1 MFHSHS
7 IIRKKVRHEFLKNGF
22 IKRIEN
28 ERTEEIGSMI
38 SYSKDGE

>member
-1 MFHSHS
+1 MG
-7 IIRKKVRHEFLKNGF
+7 HEFLKNGF

-38 SYSKDGE
+38 SYSKDGEWDQHFFAD